1 MAGRGVI
8 VNEVIEEVGRV
19 RCGRGKCRRCCCCGG
34 YSGGSCRHLVGRSGK
49 SDHGRNYYRAR
60 DLGSGR
66 RDLRVPGCASDG
78 GTLVGFWGRALLLAL
93 ALNVGLCGASWA
105 VVPVL
110 EKVVPDTLV
119 MESQGNSLIVQGMG
133 LDVGTVVK
141 WGATSLSTSVYGS
154 TSAVASVPDSLVA
167 AVGVGVVT
175 LENVDGVSN
184 AIGVPVV
191 EPLSKQLDPVLYV
204 VAGLLGAMA
213 FIFGFGTKW

>member
-1 MAGRGVI
+1 
-8 VNEVIEEVGRV
+8 
-19 RCGRGKCRRCCCCGG
+19 
-34 YSGGSCRHLVGRSGK
+34 
-49 SDHGRNYYRAR
+49 
-60 DLGSGR
+60 
-66 RDLRVPGCASDG
+66 
-78 GTLVGFWGRALLLAL
+78 LLAL